1 MTAPTLTLS
10 RALWNRSVFDLRS
23 DEMLAQILDR
33 GSLEDFRELYRLAS
47 ADPTLRHRILDLVAR
62 VPLPLPY
69 FWLAAIASLGETVNY
84 DRPLPNYAEHTG
96 I

>member
-1 MTAPTLTLS
+1 
-10 RALWNRSVFDLRS
+10 V
-23 DEMLAQILDR
+23 
-33 GSLEDFRELYRLAS
+33 
-47 ADPTLRHRILDLVAR
+47 ILDLVAR

-84 DRPLPNYAEHTG
+84 DRELPNSAEHTG